1 MIALFIVISAHFR
14 SRCRELV
21 ASAVSVARADT
32 VVICRQD
39 RKSVGRSARQ
49 DADEITTSFGAGCR
63 PAGGASAAQLAD
75 CGGRIKAD

>member
-1 MIALFIVISAHFR
+1 MIALFIVISAH
-14 SRCRELV
+14 
-21 ASAVSVARADT
+21 VSVARADT

-63 PAGGASAAQLAD
+63 PAGGAPTAQLAD